1 MHAQERFF
9 ADALR
14 HPQAQ
19 HYAFKLRVLRRKNRF
34 LGGTMG
40 QVIGQRGGILIP
52 DIAQKAAG
60 GAAQAQVFFPAPAV
74 RIVAAGIA
82 RQGEIADFVLRKAV
96 LGQRFPANAF
106 LVQINNNGKKEIWGV
121 TTKVL
126 AHSYGP
132 KVILRAKHNGKEIEI
147 PAEVAQEGP
156 RRLSDIALL
165 KVPQELPQEVEALEV
180 AEEYDQTAPVSLYTF
195 NKENLLSFPALHLQ
209 KDNGYFLRMDF
220 ANQVETPQSI
230 FYTTLGA
237 PIVSNGKAV
246 GVFCRRNENGGYG
259 SSLSMLPYL
268 VKNVTQP
275 YQTTTIPF
283 KIKNYDFGEIDID
296 ETIISVLALD
306 EKGRT
311 IGIEFFN
318 KELHQSSVLRF
329 INNLKTNSL
338 RFDLHKANGQ
348 NRYLFYSPKHN
359 LHWSVSH

>member
-1 MHAQERFF
+1 MRYLLFCFCYVLFFGCFLSNYAWGQSAFLKPVVRGALEKTTASTLQQQIERSVSASVASSAVNPTVYRAMLHMEPSFAQTR
-9 ADALR
+9 
-14 HPQAQ
+14 
-19 HYAFKLRVLRRKNRF
+19 
-34 LGGTMG
+34 
-40 QVIGQRGGILIP
+40 
-52 DIAQKAAG
+52 
-60 GAAQAQVFFPAPAV
+60 PA
-74 RIVAAGIA
+74 
-82 RQGEIADFVLRKAV
+82 
-96 LGQRFPANAF
+96 GQRFPANAF

-275 YQTTTIPF
+275 YQATSIPF

-306 EKGRT
+306 EQGRT

-338 RFDLHKANGQ
+338 RFDIHKANGQ